1 MPGSPR
7 LRIVWVAGGLG
18 LILVAGVVGW
28 VIGRSNRSSRLTV
41 EAGIVYATPS
51 AGTAY
56 LGASQPLNRQPTGFA
71 YYFGPGT
78 PWVDVN
84 GAIHTGGQRP
94 PCVPYYHAVRVKK
107 MEAVFD
113 PVSGTGSILWVQC

>member
-1 MPGSPR
+1 M
-7 LRIVWVAGGLG
+7 AGVLG

-51 AGTAY
+51 GGTAY
-56 LGASQPLNRQPTGFA
+56 LGAGQPLNRQPTGFA
-71 YYFGPGT
+71 YYFGRGT
-78 PWVDVN
+78 PWIDVN
-84 GAIHTGGQRP
+84 DATHTGGQRP
-94 PCVPYYHAVRVKK
+94 PCVPYYHAVRVKR

-113 PVSGTGSILWVQC
+113 PVSGTGSIMWVQC